1 MQARILAFL
10 VLIPCCAPAQK
21 QAADTLD
28 LYSNPPPKRDN
39 DTIAA
44 PIAPSPPKHHDNG
57 RWNISGGMSGGS
69 LNFQQNGNLGFTA
82 QFHYNLIQGKRSSL
96 SINQGLTLG
105 TEDEYGISLFPVLA
119 VAMVVG
125 SADPNLDLS
134 DGHRIAVYADFPLV
148 LHYNFAAGAVRGTE
162 RASRENVGFYIGGG
176 FTHTFTGY
184 TNTFTLAAQ
193 TDYWAWV
200 ADGGILLRG
209 AGGGIT
215 CIGLS
220 VEQPLRTPIG
230 PIHNPIFF
238 KITLTGLGKF

>member
-10 VLIPCCAPAQK
+10 VLLPCCAPAQK

-28 LYSNPPPKRDN
+28 LYSNPPRKRDN
-39 DTIAA
+39 DTVATPAA
-44 PIAPSPPKHHDNG
+44 SMRPKRRDNG
-57 RWNISGGMSGGS
+57 RWNISGGLSGGS
-69 LNFQQNGNLGFTA
+69 LNFQQNGNVGIAL
-82 QFHYNLIQGKRSSL
+82 QFSYNLIQGKRSSL
-96 SINQGLTLG
+96 SINQGLAFG
-105 TEDEYGISLFPVLA
+105 TEDEYGVSFFPELA
-119 VAMVVG
+119 AAMFAG
-125 SADPNLDLS
+125 PAYPNLDLS
-134 DGHRIAVYADFPLV
+134 DGHRVVAYADFPLV
-148 LHYNFAAGAVRGTE
+148 LHYNFGAGAVRGTE
-162 RASRENVGFYIGGG
+162 RSSRENVGFYIGGG

-215 CIGLS
+215 SIGLS
-220 VEQPLRTPIG
+220 VGQPLRTPIG
-230 PIHNPIFF
+230 PIQYPLFF

>member
-10 VLIPCCAPAQK
+10 VLLPYCVPAQK

-28 LYSNPPPKRDN
+28 LYSNPPPKRN
-39 DTIAA
+39 YDTVAA
-44 PIAPSPPKHHDNG
+44 PIAPLQRKHHDNG

-69 LNFQQNGNLGFTA
+69 LNFQQNGNVGLTVKFS
-82 QFHYNLIQGKRSSL
+82 YNLIQGKRSSL
-96 SINQGLTLG
+96 SINQGLTFG
-105 TEDEYGISLFPVLA
+105 SEDEYGVSFFPLFALALFASPV
-119 VAMVVG
+119 
-125 SADPNLDLS
+125 PNVDLS
-134 DGHRIAVYADFPLV
+134 DGHRITAYADFPLV
-148 LHYNFAAGAVRGTE
+148 LQYNFGAGAVRGTE
-162 RASRENVGFYIGGG
+162 RSSREKAGFYIGGG

-209 AGGGIT
+209 TGGGIT
-215 CIGLS
+215 CIGLG

-230 PIHNPIFF
+230 PIHNPLFF
-238 KITLTGLGKF
+238 KISLTGLGKF

>member
-10 VLIPCCAPAQK
+10 VLLPCCAPAQK

-39 DTIAA
+39 DTVARPAA
-44 PIAPSPPKHHDNG
+44 SPRPKHYDNV

-69 LNFQQNGNLGFTA
+69 LNFQQNGNVGLTF
-82 QFHYNLIQGKRSSL
+82 QFRYNLIQGKRSSL
-96 SINQGLTLG
+96 SINQGLTFG
-105 TEDEYGISLFPVLA
+105 TEDEYGVSFFPVVA
-119 VAMVVG
+119 VAMIAGPYSNV
-125 SADPNLDLS
+125 DLS
-134 DGHRIAVYADFPLV
+134 DGHRISTYADFPLV
-148 LHYNFAAGAVRGTE
+148 LQYNFGAGAVRRTE
-162 RASRENVGFYIGGG
+162 RSYREKMGFYIGGG

-200 ADGGILLRG
+200 ADGGILLR
-209 AGGGIT
+209 AGEGGNT
-215 CIGLS
+215 CIGLG

-230 PIHNPIFF
+230 PIHNPLFF
-238 KITLTGLGKF
+238 KISLTFIGKL

>member
-1 MQARILAFL
+1 MQARILALFL
-10 VLIPCCAPAQK
+10 LLPCCALAQK

-39 DTIAA
+39 DTVATPAA
-44 PIAPSPPKHHDNG
+44 SLRPKHHDNG

-69 LNFQQNGNLGFTA
+69 LNFHQNGNVGFTV

-105 TEDEYGISLFPVLA
+105 TEDEYGISFFPVLA
-119 VAMVVG
+119 VAMFAGPVF
-125 SADPNLDLS
+125 PNLDLS
-134 DGHRIAVYADFPLV
+134 DGHRITAYADFPLV
-148 LHYNFAAGAVRGTE
+148 LHYNFGAGAVRGTE
-162 RASRENVGFYIGGG
+162 RSSRENVGFYIGGG

-184 TNTFTLAAQ
+184 TNTFNLAAQ

-215 CIGLS
+215 SIGLS
-220 VEQPLRTPIG
+220 VGQPLRTPIG
-230 PIHNPIFF
+230 PIHNPLFF